1 MNLFPEK
8 MWFQEI
14 SESTSH
20 SNLFI
25 KGMPFMNTLESH
37 YSLIHSVQNIYF
49 HSRYITIIS
58 HVSLYMKY
66 CNHCA
71 LTGTSIV
78 GWGGGVGFQW
88 NKRNVLQ
95 LNVNSSKI

>member
-1 MNLFPEK
+1 M
-8 MWFQEI
+8 I

-20 SNLFI
+20 SDLFI
-25 KGMPFMNTLESH
+25 KGMPFMNTFVLCRESH

-78 GWGGGVGFQW
+78 GWGGGGGGWISMEQTEC
-88 NKRNVLQ
+88 
-95 LNVNSSKI
+95 SSAKCKFF

>member
-1 MNLFPEK
+1 
-8 MWFQEI
+8 MWFQKI
-14 SESTSH
+14 SKSTSH

-25 KGMPFMNTLESH
+25 KGMPFMNTFVLCRESH

-71 LTGTSIV
+71 LTGTSTGGV
-78 GWGGGVGFQW
+78 GVGVGFQW
-88 NKRNVLQ
+88 NKQNVLQ

>member
-1 MNLFPEK
+1 M
-8 MWFQEI
+8 I

-25 KGMPFMNTLESH
+25 KGMPFMNTFVLCRESH

-78 GWGGGVGFQW
+78 GGGVGFQW
-88 NKRNVLQ
+88 NKQNVLQ

>member
-1 MNLFPEK
+1 

-25 KGMPFMNTLESH
+25 KGMPFMNTFVLCRENH
-37 YSLIHSVQNIYF
+37 YSLIHSVRNIYF

-78 GWGGGVGFQW
+78 GGGVGFQW
-88 NKRNVLQ
+88 NKRNVLH